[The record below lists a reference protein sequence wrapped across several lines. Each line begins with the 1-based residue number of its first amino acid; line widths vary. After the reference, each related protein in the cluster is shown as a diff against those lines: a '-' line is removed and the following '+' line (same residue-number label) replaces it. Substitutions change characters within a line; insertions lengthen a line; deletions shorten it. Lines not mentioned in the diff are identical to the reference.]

1 MIAPVND
8 YFLEMKD
15 TGSFSL
21 EDVLQEQPV
30 ILREQ
35 GRGTGKS
42 ASACLE
48 KIGISEDKL
57 HIAARINDQEAI
69 KNLVT
74 GGLGV
79 SIVSEKAV
87 HDYIDAKRL
96 LQFELPGHIAGREF
110 YIIYHKAVSYTHL
123 DVYKR
128 QAVSRPRPGFTIVPT
143 ARAIEIASAVVKR

>member
-1 MIAPVND
+1 MKTDDEQLVFKKFYQDHLVLIAPVTD

-15 TGSFSL
+15 TGSFFL
-21 EDVLQEQPV
+21 EKVLQEQPV

-35 GRGTGKS
+35 GSGTGKS
-42 ASACLE
+42 ASAFLE
-48 KIGISEDKL
+48 KIGIPEDKL

-69 KNLVT
+69 KNLVA

-110 YIIYHKAVSYTHL
+110 YIIYHKDFILKDYVCEFIIYLEHC
-123 DVYKR
+123 YK
-128 QAVSRPRPGFTIVPT
+128 Q
-143 ARAIEIASAVVKR
+143 